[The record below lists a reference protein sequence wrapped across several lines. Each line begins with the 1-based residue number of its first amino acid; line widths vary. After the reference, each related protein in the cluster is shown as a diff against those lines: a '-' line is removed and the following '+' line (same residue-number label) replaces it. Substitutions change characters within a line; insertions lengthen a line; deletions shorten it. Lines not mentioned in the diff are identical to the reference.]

1 MEENKNYKFSGA
13 VAAETIQN
21 AKSIQRLEDNM
32 ILQNIINKNARTSR
46 MLLGMAG
53 MVLTGVVWVVS
64 NVVADLEKRVN
75 VIEGVE
81 KKSETVED

>member
-1 MEENKNYKFSGA
+1 MEENKNYKFASGIA
-13 VAAETIQN
+13 VETIEN

-81 KKSETVED
+81 KKSETVEG

>member
-1 MEENKNYKFSGA
+1 MEENKNYKMSNA

-81 KKSETVED
+81 KKVDNVEE